1 MVLWPLFLE
10 ILTIPPRVSGVAS
23 GETPGPPQISDS
35 PNPLFWPA
43 EVKKRWGEVFDAR
56 LASKW
61 LKTRVFRFFL
71 VDFVKFDEKSGLWS
85 KNCLFLP
92 FLQKSRKSSRK
103 WPSEMGWKTT
113 KHRKKGNKRKLM
125 ISWLKKWKM
134 AAVPGHKKVDLA
146 IALRSERPTRN
157 KYICITEHPLTPTL
171 HS

>member
-23 GETPGPPQISDS
+23 GETPETPQISDS

-61 LKTRVFRFFL
+61 LKNGFFPFFS
-71 VDFVKFDEKSGLWS
+71 VDFVKFDEKIGLWS

-92 FLQKSRKSSRK
+92 FFPKSRKSSRK
-103 WPSEMGWKTT
+103 WPSEKGWKNYKTPNIGL
-113 KHRKKGNKRKLM
+113 KWDFDDFLAEKVKNGCCAG
-125 ISWLKKWKM
+125 SWKSRF
-134 AAVPGHKKVDLA
+134 GDC
-146 IALRSERPTRN
+146 IALSHTNTNQVHMYHR
-157 KYICITEHPLTPTL
+157 TPADP
-171 HS
+171 HSP